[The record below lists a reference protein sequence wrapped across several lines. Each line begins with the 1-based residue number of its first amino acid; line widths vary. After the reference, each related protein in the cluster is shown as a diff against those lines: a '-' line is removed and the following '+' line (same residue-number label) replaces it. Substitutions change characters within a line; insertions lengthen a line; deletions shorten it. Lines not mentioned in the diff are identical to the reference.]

1 MSEETDRGAAFDQAH
16 WRSRV
21 EHILANRAISIPTL
35 TVRRFF
41 DISGVR
47 KANLLA
53 FNLFI
58 CVIPLMVLL
67 FAAIATARRH
77 LDLGQIMVEQFRLDG
92 PTADI
97 MRDAFPPNRGIL
109 RVASVIVVLSFA
121 ISGFDVG
128 SIFEKTFAEAW
139 GVKPY
144 GGWRGA
150 VRGGFWFIM
159 VFASFGLSQFLLG
172 VPVRFGRP
180 YYGAVI
186 PIILV
191 MNYWFWLIT
200 PRLLLDKDL
209 DPPDLRPGAV
219 MGMIA
224 STALWRLSAEI
235 LPGWFDWYGRG
246 FGGIGIALAMLSW
259 TYVVAIVWVLIAVAS
274 SAYWERT
281 ATVEEVLEATED
293 GPDNSGPPH
302 GPGIDVRL

>member
-1 MSEETDRGAAFDQAH
+1 M
-16 WRSRV
+16 
-21 EHILANRAISIPTL
+21 
-35 TVRRFF
+35 
-41 DISGVR
+41 
-47 KANLLA
+47 
-53 FNLFI
+53 
-58 CVIPLMVLL
+58 
-67 FAAIATARRH
+67 
-77 LDLGQIMVEQFRLDG
+77 
-92 PTADI
+92 
-97 MRDAFPPNRGIL
+97 
-109 RVASVIVVLSFA
+109 ASVIVVLSFA

-186 PIILV
+186 PIILI